1 MFFLDVLVVLNK
13 VLYKNEIFICV
24 ACIIETPVYCFIEVF
39 ALQRKILNDNVFS
52 LIVIQFIVG

>member
-24 ACIIETPVYCFIEVF
+24 ACIIEVF